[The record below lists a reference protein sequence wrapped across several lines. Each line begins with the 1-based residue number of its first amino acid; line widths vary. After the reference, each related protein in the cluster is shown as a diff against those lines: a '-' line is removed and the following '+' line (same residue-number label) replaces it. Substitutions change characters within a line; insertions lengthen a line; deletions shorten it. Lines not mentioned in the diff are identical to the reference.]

1 MSNYAQL
8 IRKFQGAKVLI
19 VGDVMIDAYL
29 SGTVSRMSPEAP
41 VPVVSIEEEVYRL
54 GGAANVALNILT
66 LGAEPI
72 ICSVIGERKAERFFT
87 LLRNRG
93 FSEKGIIV
101 SKTRK
106 TTQKTRV
113 IDQGKHLL
121 RVDEEDVH
129 DLSEDEENQLLDKLK
144 DLIAEEKIDVV
155 IFQDYNKGVLTEKVI
170 TEGIERSKAYNI
182 PTAVDPKL
190 NQFLSYKG
198 VTLFK
203 PNLKELREGLELEV
217 DGSIEESVEQAMN
230 TLASHLGNQIS
241 FVTLSEYGVAIKSAD
256 EFQKYEAH
264 ERDILDVSG
273 AGDTVISV
281 ASLCL
286 ARGAGI
292 NQIAQ
297 LANLAGGLVCEKVGV
312 VPISAEE
319 LILAAQSQLHASK

>member
-1 MSNYAQL
+1 MTDFKSL
-8 IRKFQGAKVLI
+8 IESFQGAKVLI

-54 GGAANVALNILT
+54 GGAANVALNVMT

-72 ICSVIGERKAERFFT
+72 ICSVIGDRKAERFLN

-93 FSEKGIIV
+93 FSEKGILI
-101 SKTRK
+101 SSERK

-121 RVDEEDVH
+121 RVDEENIH
-129 DLSEDEENQLLDKLK
+129 DLSKTEESQFLEIIKE
-144 DLIAEEKIDVV
+144 LISKEQIDVV
-155 IFQDYNKGVLTEKVI
+155 VLQDYNKGVLTNKVI
-170 TEGIERSKAYNI
+170 NECISHCRARKI

-190 NQFLSYKG
+190 KRFLDYKG

-203 PNLKELREGLELEV
+203 PNLKEINEGLGLKVNGNNISDVKEAMEKLE
-217 DGSIEESVEQAMN
+217 SRLENE
-230 TLASHLGNQIS
+230 IS
-241 FVTLSEYGVAIKSAD
+241 FVTLSENGVAIKSRS
-256 EFQKYEAH
+256 EFNHISAH
-264 ERDILDVSG
+264 QRNIVDVSG

-286 ARGAGI
+286 ARNAAVRD
-292 NQIAQ
+292 IAE
-297 LANLAGGLVCEKVGV
+297 LSNLAGGLVCEKIGV
-312 VPISAEE
+312 VPIEKGE
-319 LILAAQSQLHASK
+319 LISAAESQINVS

>member
-1 MSNYAQL
+1 
-8 IRKFQGAKVLI
+8 
-19 VGDVMIDAYL
+19 MIDAYL

-54 GGAANVALNILT
+54 GGAANVALNVLT

-72 ICSVIGERKAERFFT
+72 ICSVIGERKAERFLK
-87 LLRNRG
+87 LLRHRG
-93 FSEKGIIV
+93 FSEEGIII

-129 DLSEDEENQLLDKLK
+129 DLSKDEENRLLDKLK
-144 DLIAEEKIDVV
+144 DLIAEQGIDVV
-155 IFQDYNKGVLTEKVI
+155 IFQDYNKGVLTQKVI
-170 TEGIERSKAYNI
+170 SEGIKYSYKNRI

-190 NQFLSYKG
+190 KHFLSYEG

-203 PNLKELREGLELEV
+203 PNLKELREGLNLEV
-217 DGSIEESVEQAMN
+217 DGSDASSVELAMDKLSALLKN
-230 TLASHLGNQIS
+230 KIS
-241 FVTLSEYGVAIKSAD
+241 FVTLSEYGVAIKSD
-256 EFQKYEAH
+256 SHFLKYEAH
-264 ERDILDVSG
+264 ERHILDVSG

-286 ARGAGI
+286 ARNASTAD
-292 NQIAQ
+292 IAQ

-312 VPISAEE
+312 VPILAEE
-319 LILAAQSQLHASK
+319 LILAAQSQLNASK